1 MAKMSEEDFKRF
13 LSSEVA
19 NSLNYIDSKIAKRRE
34 LILNYIQLQMPD
46 FPRRPG
52 GSGVVDGTVGS
63 QIGLMM
69 PSLMRIMCGGPLVGE
84 YEATGRGD
92 DEAAKEATEFV
103 NNVVLKQDNDVERIF
118 YDWGYDGLTQIL
130 GVVKGYWEEEIEED
144 EQTLEGL
151 TPDELAMIAMKVQQD
166 PTLSITAGEEKQ
178 AEEITQDPVTGA
190 SVPVVVSTYD
200 VTIKKTVNRSR
211 VRLDNIPP
219 EEFVVSVTAR
229 SLEESILKSH
239 RTYKRA
245 GDLKEMGFK
254 ASVVDALPTY
264 EPFREAQEQLNRSGL
279 VWEMGKQ
286 STSDDPDMREI
297 AVHEGIIKC
306 NYDGKGI
313 RDHYFIAAGNEE
325 AIEILKCEPYDDQIQ
340 FYDFCPQPLPHTIFG
355 RCPGDDL
362 VQIQQIRT
370 AILRP
375 TIDNLNQANTP
386 QRIVAPSQLEKG
398 GLEAL
403 INRVPGGIV
412 LSKNVESAVKE
423 LATPFFAQHSFP
435 MLDYFEQEADKR
447 TGVSRASMGL
457 DPDVLQRQTA
467 TATQIAQS
475 ASMGKVEMIAR
486 IWAVGVRKMM
496 RGILRILK
504 KYQDFPRVVK
514 VAGKLQ
520 PVEPGKWAN
529 FDDWDVTINTGLGT
543 GSKERDIATAS
554 FLASKIENLILQA
567 GANNPI
573 AGLGQL
579 AHAYRQIAE
588 LSGVKRADDWFHD
601 VPADFQMPQTEAPPD
616 PKLVAAQAKIQEGQA
631 KLQLE
636 SQKAQATVQLERA
649 KAGEQIR
656 VAREVEAAKADAAL
670 RKIDMEYAL
679 KLEQMER
686 EYALRYQELERE
698 SALELVAIKAKSQS
712 GQGQIPNGDR

>member
-69 PSLMRIMCGGPLVGE
+69 PNLMRIMCGGPLVGE

-92 DEAAKEATEFV
+92 DVSAKEATEYV

-130 GVVKGYWEEEIEED
+130 GIVKGYWEEDIEET
-144 EQTLEGL
+144 EETFEGL
-151 TPDELAMIAMKVQQD
+151 SSDQMAMLFMRLQQD
-166 PTLSITAGEEKQ
+166 PAYSITAYEET
-178 AEEITQDPVTGA
+178 AELVQDETGA
-190 SVPVVVSTYD
+190 QVRVASHTLTV
-200 VTIKKTVNRSR
+200 KKTVNRSK
-211 VRLDNIPP
+211 VKLHNIPP

-279 VWEMGKQ
+279 VWEIG
-286 STSDDPDMREI
+286 STATKDDPDMREI

-313 RDHYFIAAGNEE
+313 RDHYFIAAGNDET
-325 AIEILKCEPYDDQIQ
+325 IEILKCEPYDDQIQ

-386 QRIVAPSQLEKG
+386 QRIVAPTQLEKG

-412 LSKNVESAVKE
+412 LSKNVELAVKE

-435 MLDYFEQEADKR
+435 MLDFFEQEADKR

-457 DPDVLQRQTA
+457 DPDTLQRQTA

-520 PVEPGKWAN
+520 PVEPGKWAA

-554 FLASKIENLILQA
+554 FLASKIEQLILQA
-567 GANNPI
+567 GPNNPI

-588 LSGVKRADDWFHD
+588 LSGVKRADDWFRD
-601 VPADFQMPQTEAPPD
+601 VPRDFQMPQTEAPPD

-679 KLEQMER
+679 KLQQMER
-686 EYALRYQELERE
+686 EYALRLMELERE
-698 SALELVAIKAKSQS
+698 SALELVAIEAKSAS